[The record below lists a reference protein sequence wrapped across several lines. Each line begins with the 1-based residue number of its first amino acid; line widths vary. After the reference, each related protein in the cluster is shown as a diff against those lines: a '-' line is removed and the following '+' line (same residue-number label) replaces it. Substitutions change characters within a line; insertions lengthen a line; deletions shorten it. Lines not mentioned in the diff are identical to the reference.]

1 MKYIF
6 LLLITFIIYSDSF
19 SQEEEYVND
28 ENLIRNYDHVY
39 IDDIKTVQFH
49 LSGVPFSNPIMN
61 LSNGTSLELVFDDLN
76 DEAYDYTYEIVHCNS
91 DWKKSEL
98 TELDYL
104 DGFNN
109 EVITAYEFSSN
120 TLTNY
125 INYRLVI
132 PNRNTRITK
141 SGNYLL
147 HVYEDGDKELPVL
160 TRRFMVAENAMQ
172 VLPKLARTGSV
183 SKARTHQEIDFSIVH
198 KGINISNPYTEIKV
212 AILQN
217 GRWDNAITGIKP
229 LFIRDEKLVY
239 DYQGKIVFPA
249 GKEYRNFNIQSL
261 RYKSERISRIIEDKV
276 DKYHVQLFSDKDR
289 STSSYMFYHDLNG
302 KFLIENDDR
311 NVNNRIGADYAWVH
325 LSLIADQEYEEGSV
339 YLFGGLT
346 DWQIHEDYKLEY
358 NATQRTY
365 STKILLKQGY
375 YDYTYAYVKGAG
387 STPNLSE
394 LEGDW
399 YETENEYQILVYYR
413 PIGSRYDRLVAM
425 KNLSTNR

>member
-1 MKYIF
+1 MKGIFILTVYIF
-6 LLLITFIIYSDSF
+6 LGTTVFC
-19 SQEEEYVND
+19 QEEYVND
-28 ENLIRNYDHVY
+28 GNLIRNYDYVY
-39 IDDIKTVQFH
+39 IDDVKTVQFH
-49 LSGVPFSNPIMN
+49 LAGVPFSNPIIN
-61 LSNGTSLELVFDDLN
+61 ISNGSTLELTFDDLN
-76 DEAYDYTYEIVHCNS
+76 EEVYDYTYEIIHCNS

-109 EVITAYEFSSN
+109 ERITDYQFSSN

-125 INYRLVI
+125 ISYRLVI
-132 PNRNTRITK
+132 PNRNTKLTK

-147 HVYEDGDKELPVL
+147 HIYEDGDKELPVL
-160 TRRFMVAENAMQ
+160 TRRFMIVENVMQ
-172 VLPKLARTGSV
+172 VAPRLARTGSV
-183 SKARTHQEIDFSIVH
+183 SKARTHQEIDFSILH
-198 KGINISNPYTEIKV
+198 KGIDIANPYTEVKV

-229 LFIRDEKLVY
+229 LFVRDEQLVY

-261 RYKSERISRIIEDKV
+261 LYKTERVSRIIEDKV

-289 STSSYMFYHDLNG
+289 SSDSYMYFNDLNG

-311 NVNNRIGADYAWVH
+311 NVNDRIGADYAWVH
-325 LSLIADQEYEEGSV
+325 LSLLADQEFEDAEV
-339 YLFGGLT
+339 YLFGALT
-346 DWQIHEDYKLEY
+346 DWQIQDQYKLSY
-358 NATQRTY
+358 NAKERIY
-365 STKILLKQGY
+365 ATKIRLKQGY

-387 STPNLSE
+387 STPDLSE

-413 PIGSRYDRLVAM
+413 PMGSRYDRLVGFSQIS
-425 KNLSTNR
+425 STR